1 MADKDIFGFSGVKP
15 YKPTEDSFGFSGVK
29 PYKPE
34 VLDSTEGMPW
44 HEAADV
50 SYSTYLKERDKFLD
64 ELKDA
69 RRLIK
74 DEVMDHDSPFVK
86 KVKDKVEK
94 ILELDRKWESKN
106 KQERPEWYRQEEIAQ
121 KLEEG
126 KEAAATRP
134 DMSALSPT
142 PAGRVRELFT
152 PVFGPS
158 PRQTKQAQWVKGDK
172 PVKEKGWIEGFDLQ
186 QRGLIPS
193 LIAKEGAEH
202 AGFLDFPSF
211 SEEARH
217 TILGDSKW
225 AKRGAGV
232 VNAVT
237 SMVESVVSPL
247 GVATLG
253 GAGLLPKA
261 GKSIHAFFAADMT
274 RAVVEHSP
282 EVYEL
287 WKDPDATEQ
296 EKWEALSGQVLLATF
311 AALSAKGVV
320 SEKGIITEAAKSPAK
335 AIEFTK
341 GLGIYDHFAR
351 MAKRPES
358 RGGKLETGRAKGEV
372 LEKMEGETQAEFNK
386 KVEEQRILE
395 GIDSPVETPAEALK
409 IKDIPLVEKPVAPEA
424 VAAPDP
430 IIRPDA
436 PLKDREMA
444 KDREIALDREMA
456 KDREMVDA
464 DKLAEF
470 RAELEAKGELGKGP
484 EPLPE
489 TLPAPEIK
497 PVPKADPLDS
507 MTVKQLKAEAAK
519 EEISLKGKKKKADI
533 IAAIREWRAGKE
545 KPTTITEPKSELP
558 PDWQGRI
565 SPPEE
570 IARQMREQQKI
581 EDAAALEASREFLK
595 GEEAVKP
602 PIRDTVSRGAREVAE
617 GFREQALSKFRPLER
632 LEEMVLEK
640 SGTERPAQD
649 VAARFETL
657 AGSSGKA
664 ELATRKFDRDIYDG
678 IDSLA
683 KSKSKDSSKVNADF
697 NLYLFLKRTKNRLES
712 DSKKKKVGNLT
723 LDGVRG
729 QLKALESEVGSD
741 VMQGFGKLGAEFQ
754 KHADISL
761 RLQVES
767 GRMSKEL
774 YDLIKSENEFYA
786 PFILRELGGWV
797 DPKTGVET
805 ARNPL
810 IDKAI
815 NKKAALDSVRE
826 IAKKIEGISSK
837 DIKLKSLTDSMRS
850 QLWQSVI
857 LAERNKAMLRLKEI
871 AELDVD
877 PKTGKIVGEFIKQLK
892 KNEMP
897 REGYG
902 TVNVLHNGKKLRYE
916 LPSNSA
922 DVIKGLGTSPKGIVW
937 SFLRGGAI
945 PFKYGATTAN
955 IPFQFKNLFF
965 ADLPSA
971 ALMSKYGLGMNYKG
985 KRSAGQ
991 VLASIKDI
999 GPFLFGDAGYLKS
1012 LYSAISQGEGRM
1024 ARKFDAQKL
1033 YEDAM
1038 DANVMRSTSQQ
1049 QIIDPHSAFEYK
1061 LPNSDP
1067 RVLDSIGKIT
1077 NMIEESFKIHGIQRA
1092 LKLHGA
1098 KNVKELLERNPEAI
1112 TEVRRYYGSPDFA
1125 RFGKAME
1132 HMNILYMF
1140 SNARMQGASRSVNR
1154 FAANTPEGKAA
1165 RANLMTAVGVP
1176 AVMLYLH
1183 NLKNWEDEL
1192 KDVPEYDKRNNF
1204 IVFLPWKIKRKLR
1217 SGEVIEGQDYLKI
1230 PKREDVKYISN
1241 AIENGLDFLRYK
1253 DPESITKI
1261 AAETIEDLSPTQL
1274 SLWGI
1279 VPSHPFVRGAAE
1291 LGLQEQGYDI
1301 WRERPLLT
1309 DDMMRRKPE
1318 DRYRAG
1324 TSELAKRMGK
1334 IDLPVVGKTAP
1345 EKWERGVDIGSA
1357 GLFRQFIPRNLPE
1370 GRPDIFYRVP
1380 VKFLTKT
1387 FMASG
1392 YRESEEDVKNRERKR
1407 ELDLEGGSEAFK
1419 LRNDAQSFI
1428 SPFITRGMGLDN
1440 PKDQTAIYE
1449 AAKDAYPDYRTD
1461 PYSDMMVTAVEEAL
1475 RPEKRDKDYLP
1486 NRPMQRGIRMLEI
1499 LEPSSNARRKQKMK
1513 EWNASGK
1520 LTQRVVDLNK
1530 GLKEYLPL
1538 LRSKE

>member
-1 MADKDIFGFSGVKP
+1 M
-15 YKPTEDSFGFSGVK
+15 
-29 PYKPE
+29 
-34 VLDSTEGMPW
+34 
-44 HEAADV
+44 
-50 SYSTYLKERDKFLD
+50 
-64 ELKDA
+64 
-69 RRLIK
+69 
-74 DEVMDHDSPFVK
+74 
-86 KVKDKVEK
+86 
-94 ILELDRKWESKN
+94 
-106 KQERPEWYRQEEIAQ
+106 
-121 KLEEG
+121 
-126 KEAAATRP
+126 
-134 DMSALSPT
+134 
-142 PAGRVRELFT
+142 
-152 PVFGPS
+152 
-158 PRQTKQAQWVKGDK
+158 
-172 PVKEKGWIEGFDLQ
+172 
-186 QRGLIPS
+186 
-193 LIAKEGAEH
+193 
-202 AGFLDFPSF
+202 
-211 SEEARH
+211 
-217 TILGDSKW
+217 
-225 AKRGAGV
+225 
-232 VNAVT
+232 
-237 SMVESVVSPL
+237 
-247 GVATLG
+247 
-253 GAGLLPKA
+253 
-261 GKSIHAFFAADMT
+261 
-274 RAVVEHSP
+274 
-282 EVYEL
+282 
-287 WKDPDATEQ
+287 
-296 EKWEALSGQVLLATF
+296 
-311 AALSAKGVV
+311 
-320 SEKGIITEAAKSPAK
+320 
-335 AIEFTK
+335 
-341 GLGIYDHFAR
+341 
-351 MAKRPES
+351 
-358 RGGKLETGRAKGEV
+358 
-372 LEKMEGETQAEFNK
+372 
-386 KVEEQRILE
+386 
-395 GIDSPVETPAEALK
+395 
-409 IKDIPLVEKPVAPEA
+409 
-424 VAAPDP
+424 
-430 IIRPDA
+430 
-436 PLKDREMA
+436 
-444 KDREIALDREMA
+444 
-456 KDREMVDA
+456 
-464 DKLAEF
+464 
-470 RAELEAKGELGKGP
+470 
-484 EPLPE
+484 
-489 TLPAPEIK
+489 
-497 PVPKADPLDS
+497 
-507 MTVKQLKAEAAK
+507 
-519 EEISLKGKKKKADI
+519 
-533 IAAIREWRAGKE
+533 
-545 KPTTITEPKSELP
+545 
-558 PDWQGRI
+558 
-565 SPPEE
+565 
-570 IARQMREQQKI
+570 
-581 EDAAALEASREFLK
+581 
-595 GEEAVKP
+595 
-602 PIRDTVSRGAREVAE
+602 
-617 GFREQALSKFRPLER
+617 
-632 LEEMVLEK
+632 
-640 SGTERPAQD
+640 
-649 VAARFETL
+649 
-657 AGSSGKA
+657 
-664 ELATRKFDRDIYDG
+664 
-678 IDSLA
+678 
-683 KSKSKDSSKVNADF
+683 
-697 NLYLFLKRTKNRLES
+697 
-712 DSKKKKVGNLT
+712 
-723 LDGVRG
+723 
-729 QLKALESEVGSD
+729 
-741 VMQGFGKLGAEFQ
+741 
-754 KHADISL
+754 
-761 RLQVES
+761 
-767 GRMSKEL
+767 
-774 YDLIKSENEFYA
+774 
-786 PFILRELGGWV
+786 
-797 DPKTGVET
+797 
-805 ARNPL
+805 
-810 IDKAI
+810 
-815 NKKAALDSVRE
+815 
-826 IAKKIEGISSK
+826 
-837 DIKLKSLTDSMRS
+837 
-850 QLWQSVI
+850 
-857 LAERNKAMLRLKEI
+857 
-871 AELDVD
+871 
-877 PKTGKIVGEFIKQLK
+877 
-892 KNEMP
+892 
-897 REGYG
+897 
-902 TVNVLHNGKKLRYE
+902 HNGKKLRYE

-937 SFLRGGAI
+937 SFLKSGAI

-1112 TEVRRYYGSPDFA
+1112 TEVRRYHGSPDFA

-1154 FAANTPEGKAA
+1154 FAANTPEGRAA

-1176 AVMLYLH
+1176 TVMLYLN
-1183 NLKNWEDEL
+1183 NLKYWEDEL

-1217 SGEVIEGQDYLKI
+1217 SGEVIEGQYYLRI

-1357 GLFRQFIPRNLPE
+1357 GLIRQFTPRNLPE

-1419 LRNDAQSFI
+1419 LRSDAQSFI
-1428 SPFITRGMGLDN
+1428 SPFITSGMRLDN

-1449 AAKDAYPDYRTD
+1449 AVKESYPDYMTD

-1499 LEPSSNARRKQKMK
+1499 LESSSNARRKQKMK

-1520 LTQRVVDLNK
+1520 LTKRVVELNK
-1530 GLKEYLPL
+1530 GLNEYLPL

>member
-1 MADKDIFGFSGVKP
+1 MAEQKLPSFSNLLSEP
-15 YKPTEDSFGFSGVK
+15 PSELPSFSNLLNES
-29 PYKPE
+29 E
-34 VLDSTEGMPW
+34 VPDSTREMDW
-44 HEAADV
+44 HEVANV
-50 SYSTYLKERDKFLD
+50 SYSTYLKERDKFLG
-64 ELKDA
+64 ELEDA
-69 RRLIK
+69 NKLME
-74 DEVMDHDSPFVK
+74 DGVMDHDSPFVK
-86 KVKDKVEK
+86 KVKDKAGK
-94 ILELDRKWESKN
+94 ILELDKKWEAKN
-106 KQERPEWYRQEEIAQ
+106 KQEQPEWYKQQEVAG

-126 KEAAATRP
+126 RQAAATRP
-134 DMSALSPT
+134 DMSPLAKKLLPYYDKNLLTGESVGGLKWGGLREQFSPI
-142 PAGRVRELFT
+142 V
-152 PVFGPS
+152 GPS
-158 PRQTKQAQWVKGDK
+158 KRQREQVEWVRGDE

-202 AGFLDFPSF
+202 AGFFDTFRKV
-211 SEEARH
+211 SEKDVE
-217 TILGDSKW
+217 TVFGKDNKW
-225 AKRGAGV
+225 AKRGAGT

-237 SMVESVVSPL
+237 DMIESIISPL
-247 GVATLG
+247 GIAT
-253 GAGLLPKA
+253 AGTASVFPKA
-261 GKSIHAFFAADMT
+261 GKAIHGLFAADMT

-282 EVYEL
+282 EVIEL
-287 WKDPDATEQ
+287 WKDPNASEQ
-296 EKWEALSGQVLLATF
+296 EKWEALAGHALLGTF
-311 AALSAKGVV
+311 AYLSARGALTDRGV
-320 SEKGIITEAAKSPAK
+320 SFKEIKTPQRALAAARELGWLDSAKKTAEA
-335 AIEFTK
+335 
-341 GLGIYDHFAR
+341 R
-351 MAKRPES
+351 
-358 RGGKLETGRAKGEV
+358 RGDVETGRAKGEL

-386 KVEEQRILE
+386 RVGEQQALERIKS
-395 GIDSPVETPAEALK
+395 DAETPAEAIE
-409 IKDIPLVEKPVAPEA
+409 IKDTTLAEKPIGEVK
-424 VAAPDP
+424 VAPDP
-430 IIRPDA
+430 IIRPD
-436 PLKDREMA
+436 
-444 KDREIALDREMA
+444 
-456 KDREMVDA
+456 
-464 DKLAEF
+464 
-470 RAELEAKGELGKGP
+470 
-484 EPLPE
+484 
-489 TLPAPEIK
+489 
-497 PVPKADPLDS
+497 PVLTEKQADPLDS
-507 MTVKQLKAEAAK
+507 MTVKQLRAEAAK
-519 EEISLKGKKKKADI
+519 DEISLKGKRKKSDI
-533 IAAIREWRAGKE
+533 IDTIKEYRDVKNIFETEARAEEAKNLELFSLIKAELKKE
-545 KPTTITEPKSELP
+545 
-558 PDWQGRI
+558 RV
-565 SPPEE
+565 
-570 IARQMREQQKI
+570 EQQKI

-595 GEEAVKP
+595 GEEIAKP
-602 PIRDTVSRGAREVAE
+602 PIRDTVSGKARGGAE
-617 GFREQALSKFRPLER
+617 WFREQALSKFRPLER

-712 DSKKKKVGNLT
+712 DPKKKKVGNLT

-741 VMQGFGKLGAEFQ
+741 VMQSFDNLGAEFQ

-805 ARNPL
+805 TRNPL
-810 IDKAI
+810 IDKAT
-815 NKKAALDSVRE
+815 NKKAALDSVKE

-892 KNEMP
+892 KNEKP

-902 TVNVLHNGKKLRYE
+902 TVNVLYNGKKLRYE

-922 DVIKGLGTSPKGIVW
+922 DVIKGLGTAPKGIAW
-937 SFLRGGAI
+937 SFLRSGAV
-945 PFKYGATTAN
+945 PFKYGAVTAN

-991 VLASIKDI
+991 VLESIKDI

-1012 LYSAISQGEGRM
+1012 LYSAISQGEGGM

-1038 DANVMRSTSQQ
+1038 DANVMRSTSHQ
-1049 QIIDPHSAFEYK
+1049 QIIDPQSAFEYK

-1067 RVLDSIGKIT
+1067 RVLDSIGRIT

-1112 TEVRRYYGSPDFA
+1112 TEIRRYHGSPDFA

-1154 FAANTPEGKAA
+1154 FAAGTPEGNAA

-1176 AVMLYLH
+1176 TVMLYMH

-1217 SGEVIEGQDYLKI
+1217 SGEVIEGQDYLRI

-1253 DPESITKI
+1253 DPESVTKI

-1279 VPSHPFVRGAAE
+1279 VPSHPFARGIAE

-1309 DDMMRRKPE
+1309 DEMMRRKPE

-1334 IDLPVVGKTAP
+1334 IDLPFYGKTAP
-1345 EKWERGVDIGSA
+1345 EKWERSVDIGTA
-1357 GLFRQFIPRNLPE
+1357 GLIRQFTPRNLPE

-1392 YRESEEDVKNRERKR
+1392 HRESEEDIKRRERSK

-1419 LRNDAQSFI
+1419 LRSDAFSFV
-1428 SPFITRGMGLDN
+1428 SPFIAKGYSKSEIL
-1440 PKDQTAIYE
+1440 K
-1449 AAKDAYPDYRTD
+1449 AAKETYPNDRVMVEAIKRQLKTPARVSD
-1461 PYSDMMVTAVEEAL
+1461 PLPV
-1475 RPEKRDKDYLP
+1475 RPK
-1486 NRPMQRGIRMLEI
+1486 QRGEMMLEI
-1499 LEPSSNARRKQKMK
+1499 LRDSSRDEAKQKMN
-1513 EWNASGK
+1513 EWRRSGK
-1520 LTQRVVDLNK
+1520 LTRDVVNLNEGLRDYLDLL
-1530 GLKEYLPL
+1530 GD
-1538 LRSKE
+1538 